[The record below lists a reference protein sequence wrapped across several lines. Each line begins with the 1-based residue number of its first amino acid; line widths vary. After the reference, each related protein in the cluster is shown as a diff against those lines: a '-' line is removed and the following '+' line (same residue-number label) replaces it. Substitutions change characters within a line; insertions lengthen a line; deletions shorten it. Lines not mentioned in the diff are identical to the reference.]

1 MSAAT
6 EIDRVQAIVD
16 PIASDL
22 HLDVYDIERR
32 GGTIRITLDTPAG
45 SERGINMDELALATR
60 LISRQMDEVDPIPGH
75 YTLEVTSPGLERQ
88 LRTAAH
94 FQREIGK
101 KVTVR
106 LADPAAD
113 PRRVDGQLVSAD
125 EHSATLLLDTGDE
138 RSIDI
143 SAIDKA
149 RTVFEFGPKPKPGKP
164 KPGAAKPGTSK
175 AGAGTSK
182 ATKKPKSSVSKS
194 LSSKKET
201 QPS

>member
-22 HLDVYDIERR
+22 HVDVYDIERR
-32 GGTIRITLDTPAG
+32 GGTIRITLDSPAG

-101 KVTVR
+101 NVTVR
-106 LADPAAD
+106 LADPSAD

-125 EHSATLLLDTGDE
+125 EHTATLLLDNGEE

-143 SAIDKA
+143 TAIDKA

-164 KPGAAKPGTSK
+164 KPGTAKSGAAK
-175 AGAGTSK
+175 AG
-182 ATKKPKSSVSKS
+182 KPKSTKNPKPSASKS